1 LHAAPILGLAPTYQP
16 RHDPVMV
23 EYGNGI
29 SKGPA
34 GQVGGGGQ
42 PLGNGGDPFA
52 NASQLVNDGWS
63 WLSHLSTVELVVV
76 VAVVFLG
83 LLILR
88 KAL

>member
-1 LHAAPILGLAPTYQP
+1 
-16 RHDPVMV
+16 MV

-34 GQVGGGGQ
+34 GQVGGGGGQ

-63 WLSHLSTVELVVV
+63 WLTHLSTVELIIV
-76 VAVVFLG
+76 VAVVFIG

-88 KAL
+88 RAF